1 MKKNKY
7 YAFITFGHNGVTIK
21 AGDIFDADEVKF
33 SKEDID
39 FLKSQQKIIARP
51 EYITSQPELV
61 DEFKLERP
69 IVKPVEKPT
78 EVTSEDTV
86 DIVTEDIVKTSEDQ
100 PKDRYDEKEVIK
112 PVSNLNLMKRA
123 DLIKLAEKLNI
134 ENPSKLTKNELVK
147 KISEINS

>member
-39 FLKSQQKIIARP
+39 FLKSQQKIIVRP

-100 PKDRYDEKEVIK
+100 PKDRYDEKEVIE
-112 PVSNLNLMKRA
+112 PVSNLNLMKKA

>member
-78 EVTSEDTV
+78 EVTSENTV
-86 DIVTEDIVKTSEDQ
+86 DIVKTAEDQ
-100 PKDRYDEKEVIK
+100 PKDRYDEKEVIE
-112 PVSNLNLMKRA
+112 PVSDLNLMKRA

>member
-21 AGDIFDADEVKF
+21 AGDIFDPDEVKF

-86 DIVTEDIVKTSEDQ
+86 DIVTEDIVKTAEDQ
-100 PKDRYDEKEVIK
+100 PKDSYDEKKVIE
-112 PVSNLNLMKRA
+112 PVPDLNLMKRA

-134 ENPSKLTKNELVK
+134 ENSSKLTKNELVK

>member
-100 PKDRYDEKEVIK
+100 PKDRYDEKEVIE

>member
-100 PKDRYDEKEVIK
+100 PKDRYDEKEVIE
-112 PVSNLNLMKRA
+112 PVSNLNLMKKA

>member
-86 DIVTEDIVKTSEDQ
+86 DIVKTAEDQ
-100 PKDRYDEKEVIK
+100 PKDRYDEKEVIE
-112 PVSNLNLMKRA
+112 PVSDLNLMKRA